1 MTAAL
6 EKLEH
11 LKGLEARKA
20 QLLKDLEVSLK
31 LQALPQEV
39 FKHGRITSQW
49 EIYLPASKY
58 GGRYGKGREKGW
70 TACATI
76 YEWNDPKAKIRARI
90 DRGGVDFVYVDE
102 SEMPIKR
109 ASET

>member
-11 LKGLEARKA
+11 LKGLEAEKA

-31 LQALPQEV
+31 FQALPQEV
-39 FKHGRITSQW
+39 FKYGSCTTQW
-49 EIYLPASKY
+49 QIYRYGNKY
-58 GGRYGKGREKGW
+58 GRVEGW
-70 TACATI
+70 TKQATI
-76 YEWNDPKAKIRARI
+76 YEWNDRRAKIRARI

>member
-31 LQALPQEV
+31 FQALPQEV
-39 FKHGRITSQW
+39 FKHGSITTQW
-49 EIYLPASKY
+49 QIYLPAEH
-58 GGRYGKGREKGW
+58 GRPEGW
-70 TACATI
+70 TKQATI
-76 YEWNDPKAKIRARI
+76 YEWDDPKAKIRARI

-109 ASET
+109 ARKYDSV